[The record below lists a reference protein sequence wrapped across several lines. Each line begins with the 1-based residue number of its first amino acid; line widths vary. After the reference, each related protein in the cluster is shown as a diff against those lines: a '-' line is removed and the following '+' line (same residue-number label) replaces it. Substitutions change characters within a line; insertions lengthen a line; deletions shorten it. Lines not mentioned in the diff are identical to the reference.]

1 MTDSETT
8 DNHATEIAG
17 VGGIVGDRPV
27 SNLQELVDVILDK
40 RETLSDNNQKNVEIF
55 NQLQKIAV
63 NLNNSL
69 TVLNG
74 AIAGISEFVTE
85 ETPEDDNHIVRLE
98 ELKSNRTVA
107 IEELKLT
114 NSKRNLLI
122 STIQANEITLGVLNS
137 ILETAGSS
145 DIKTTDL
152 SKLKTV
158 EQTLKEISENS

>member
-1 MTDSETT
+1 MTDGVTT
-8 DNHATEIAG
+8 DAHATETSG

-27 SNLQELVDVILDK
+27 NNLQELVDVILDK
-40 RETLSDNNQKNVEIF
+40 REVLSDNNQKNVEIF
-55 NQLQKIAV
+55 NELQKIAV
-63 NLNNSL
+63 KLNNSL

-74 AIAGISEFVTE
+74 AIAGISEFVTDD
-85 ETPEDDNHIVRLE
+85 TPEDDNHVIRLE
-98 ELKSNRTVA
+98 ELKGNRTVA

-122 STIQANEITLGVLNS
+122 STIQANEITLNVLNS
-137 ILETAGSS
+137 ILKSAGSS
-145 DIKTTDL
+145 NIKTTDL